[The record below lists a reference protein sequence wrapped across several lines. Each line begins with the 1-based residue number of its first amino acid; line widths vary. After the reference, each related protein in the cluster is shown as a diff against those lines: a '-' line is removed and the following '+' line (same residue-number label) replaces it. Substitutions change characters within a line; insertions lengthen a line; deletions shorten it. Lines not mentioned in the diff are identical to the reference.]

1 MRSGPLAKDRKF
13 VADTTSMGN
22 TQRPTRIRH
31 LVVFVAML
39 MAVLLYLD
47 RFCVG
52 FAVDYIREDLRL
64 TQTQISWFISAFFWS
79 YALAQVPSGWLSDR
93 YGARIMLAI
102 YVLSWSVF
110 TAMIGAV
117 YSFAMLLFARVGCGL
132 GQAGAYPTSA
142 SVVSKW
148 VPFPNR
154 GLASAIVAFGGR
166 AGGALAPLLTASLIV
181 FFLPADATT
190 TLQPNDLL
198 NRKQLVTSLDHATE
212 NRETLTPKLHVG
224 TFLKKSYPLT
234 FTATWTTDA
243 ELLSDLN
250 RIIVDS
256 DLYDAQTYRS
266 ASLPREA
273 IALIRDRS
281 DRELTDAERQRLYR
295 VLLEETFPDSIGK
308 LYAPGWRPV
317 MLLYGSLG
325 IFVAGLVWWVFRS
338 RPENHPWCNAAE
350 AEMIESSR
358 PANAPSPHG
367 KPGRVPLVRLL
378 ESRSMWLVCLMQFGT
393 NVGWLFLVAWLPRY
407 LLEVHRVPILQRGFL
422 ASVPLMFG
430 IAGVLFGG
438 RLTDF
443 LTTRAGVKWG
453 RRWPLL
459 LTRSTAALGYALV
472 LWLSTLPTD
481 SSLQNVWM
489 YIAAFSLVS
498 FSTDSGTASV
508 WAFNQ
513 DVGGRYVGSI
523 LGWSNMWGNLGA
535 AVSPLIYNYYLGENP
550 SGDDWNRMF
559 LVCLGAFVVAG
570 LCALGVDATRN
581 IAPPDDDET

>member
-13 VADTTSMGN
+13 VADTTSSGN
-22 TQRPTRIRH
+22 TERPTRIRH

-148 VPFPNR
+148 VPFSNR

-198 NRKQLVTSLDHATE
+198 DGKKLITSLDEAKE
-212 NRETLTPKLHVG
+212 DWETLTPQLHVG
-224 TFLKKSYPLT
+224 KFMEKAIPLT
-234 FTATWTTDA
+234 FADTWTTDA
-243 ELLSDLN
+243 DLLADLN
-250 RIIVDS
+250 RTIKSS
-256 DLYDAQTYRS
+256 DLYDAEVFRS

-281 DRELTDAERQRLYR
+281 ERKLTDAERQRLNR
-295 VLLEETFPDSIGK
+295 FLLEETFPDSIGK

-325 IFVAGLVWWVFRS
+325 IFVAGLVWLVFRS

-367 KPGRVPLVRLL
+367 KPGRVPLARLL
-378 ESRSMWLVCLMQFGT
+378 ESQSMWLVCLMQFGT

-459 LTRSTAALGYALV
+459 ITRSTAALGYAIV
-472 LWLSTLPTD
+472 LWLSTLPTE
-481 SSLQNVWM
+481 SPLQNIWM

-550 SGDDWNRMF
+550 TGSDWNQMF

>member
-1 MRSGPLAKDRKF
+1 
-13 VADTTSMGN
+13 
-22 TQRPTRIRH
+22 
-31 LVVFVAML
+31 ML

-64 TQTQISWFISAFFWS
+64 TQTQIGWFFSAFFWS

-117 YSFAMLLFARVGCGL
+117 YSFAMLLFARVGCGI

-148 VPFPNR
+148 VPFQNR
-154 GLASAIVAFGGR
+154 GLASSIVAFGGR

-190 TLQPNDLL
+190 TLQPDDML
-198 NRKQLVTSLDHATE
+198 NRSQFIAELKTAIASDAGSTPQFHVATV
-212 NRETLTPKLHVG
+212 LIPADQWP
-224 TFLKKSYPLT
+224 SYL
-234 FTATWTTDA
+234 AWETDA

-250 RIIVDS
+250 RLIADS
-256 DLYDAQTYRS
+256 DLYDATAFRS
-266 ASLPREA
+266 SSLPREA
-273 IALIRDRS
+273 LSLIGDRGEGELS
-281 DRELTDAERQRLYR
+281 DADRQRLNR
-295 VLLEETFPDSIGK
+295 FLLEESFPNAIGK

-325 IFVAGLVWWVFRS
+325 VFVAGLVWLVFRT
-338 RPENHPWCNAAE
+338 RPESHPWCNAAE
-350 AEMIESSR
+350 AEMIANSR

-367 KPGRVPLVRLL
+367 KPGRVPLGRLL
-378 ESRSMWLVCLMQFGT
+378 GSRSMWLVCLSQFGT
-393 NVGWLFLVAWLPRY
+393 NVGWLFLVTWLPRY
-407 LLEVHRVPILQRGFL
+407 LLEVHSVPILQRGFL
-422 ASVPLMFG
+422 ASIPLLFG

-438 RLTDF
+438 RLTDS
-443 LTTRAGVKWG
+443 LTTRAGLKWG

-459 LTRSTAALGYALV
+459 ITRGTAALGYVIV
-472 LWLSTLPTD
+472 LWLSTLPT
-481 SSLQNVWM
+481 SSPLQNVWM
-489 YIAAFSLVS
+489 YVAAFSLVS
-498 FSTDSGTASV
+498 FSTDSGTGAV

-513 DVGGRYVGSI
+513 DVGGRYVGSV

-535 AVSPLIYNYYLGENP
+535 AVSPLIYNFYLGENP
-550 SGDDWNRMF
+550 TGDDWNHMF
-559 LVCLGAFVVAG
+559 LVCLGAFVIAAV
-570 LCALGVDATRN
+570 CALGVDATCT
-581 IAPPDDDET
+581 IAPPDDDDV

>member
-1 MRSGPLAKDRKF
+1 MAE
-13 VADTTSMGN
+13 TTSPEN
-22 TQRPTRIRH
+22 PQQPTHIRH

-190 TLQPNDLL
+190 TLQPDDMLDRQGFLTEAQQAFETSDSPSPKTHLASILFTTESDASHPKWNTDEELLTEL
-198 NRKQLVTSLDHATE
+198 NRLIT
-212 NRETLTPKLHVG
+212 
-224 TFLKKSYPLT
+224 
-234 FTATWTTDA
+234 
-243 ELLSDLN
+243 
-250 RIIVDS
+250 DS
-256 DLYDAQTYRS
+256 DLYDAEAFRS
-266 ASLPREA
+266 SSLPREA

-281 DRELTDAERQRLYR
+281 ERDLTDAECQRLNR
-295 VLLEETFPDSIGK
+295 FLLEESFPDSIGK

-317 MLLYGSLG
+317 MMLYGSLG
-325 IFVAGLVWWVFRS
+325 IFVAGLVWLVFRS
-338 RPENHPWCNAAE
+338 RPEKHPWCNAAE
-350 AEMIESSR
+350 AEMIENSR
-358 PANAPSPHG
+358 PVNAPSPHG

-378 ESRSMWLVCLMQFGT
+378 TSRSMWLVCLMQFGT

-407 LLEVHRVPILQRGFL
+407 LLEVHSVPILQRGFL

-443 LTTRAGVKWG
+443 LTARAGLKWG

-459 LTRSTAALGYALV
+459 ITRSTAAVGYAIV
-472 LWLSTLPTD
+472 LWLSTLPPD
-481 SSLQNVWM
+481 SPLQTVWM
-489 YIAAFSLVS
+489 YVAAFSLVS
-498 FSTDSGTASV
+498 FSTDSGTGSV

-513 DVGGRYVGSI
+513 DVGGRYVGSV

-550 SGDDWNRMF
+550 TGGDWNQMF
-559 LVCLGAFVVAG
+559 LVCLGAFVIAG
-570 LCALGVDATRN
+570 LCALGVDATRT
-581 IAPPDDDET
+581 IAPPDDDKT